1 MVVPIKEISDQTW
14 LIAEPGKSWA
24 HDFYPDREAA
34 QNEAD
39 RQELISGVP
48 YLVEQ
53 LGAFLERTTRESLE
67 ASPLVEITAEF
78 YETQL
83 NQLPPMYRQGAW
95 GWFCCEYTR
104 GSLTQQYVSDGGRF
118 YCALVDVRNPSTW
131 ITRERVD
138 AMPKGSPVYAW
149 FGRVWEPENGR
160 DMWAGDLTDS
170 DGPVLGFYLEY
181 DAPRRDTPA
190 ARLMVCGD
198 LMSWRDPLADWAFGS
213 AIEKRISLGLTPFG
227 IFGEN

>member
-1 MVVPIKEISDQTW
+1 MAIPYKDVNDETW
-14 LIAEPGKSWA
+14 LIAEPGRSWA
-24 HDFYPDREAA
+24 YDFYENRELAKQAA
-34 QNEAD
+34 LAVQMA
-39 RQELISGVP
+39 SGVR
-48 YLVEQ
+48 YHVEQ
-53 LGAFLERTTRESLE
+53 LGAFVERTTREALE

-83 NQLPPMYRQGAW
+83 NQLPPMYRAGAW
-95 GWFCCEYTR
+95 GWFCCEFQS
-104 GSLTQQYVSDGGRF
+104 GSLTHQFVNNGGRF

-149 FGRVWEPENGR
+149 FGRVYEPENGR

-170 DGPVLGFYLEY
+170 DGPVLGFYLEF

-190 ARLMVCGD
+190 ARLM
-198 LMSWRDPLADWAFGS
+198 LA
-213 AIEKRISLGLTPFG
+213 
-227 IFGEN
+227 GEI